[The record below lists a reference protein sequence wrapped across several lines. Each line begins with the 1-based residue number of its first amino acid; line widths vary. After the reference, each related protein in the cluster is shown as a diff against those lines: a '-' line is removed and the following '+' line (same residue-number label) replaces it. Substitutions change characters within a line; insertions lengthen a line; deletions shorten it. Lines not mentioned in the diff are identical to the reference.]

1 MVPPSPGKGIKMLY
15 RGVGLYLCGE
25 FATKN
30 LTMLVSKHILMVIYD
45 FIFEHDKLQLQSP
58 SVLYVKDRSCK
69 ECGVV

>member
-1 MVPPSPGKGIKMLY
+1 M
-15 RGVGLYLCGE
+15 RGVCN
-25 FATKN
+25 KKSDN
-30 LTMLVSKHILMVIYD
+30 VSLKTYICLLLLMVIYD